1 MKTLLTLTMVVLLA
15 GSAFA
20 QLDNSMGLFFGTDLL
35 EADTNIDPAVS
46 TPFDAYVALL
56 NPTLGFIGGYE
67 VGITLN
73 DPSLL
78 VIAVAG
84 PNGWTNFGD
93 NLNHLCGYGTP
104 VMTGGV
110 STILSTLTMMHL
122 APAPSDVFMGPSVP
136 SSVEG
141 AGPAV
146 ADGTDP
152 NVLIICT
159 YSSGPDFGGLV
170 ATFMGEGIE
179 FPPGVATENASWSG
193 VKALFN

>member
-20 QLDNSMGLFFGTDLL
+20 QMDDSMGLFFGTDLL
-35 EADTNIDPAVS
+35 EADTNIDPVAYE
-46 TPFDAYVALL
+46 PFDAYVALL

-67 VGITLN
+67 VGITMD
-73 DPSLL
+73 DPSVL
-78 VIAVAG
+78 VLSVTG

-110 STILSTLTMMHL
+110 SVILSTLNLMCST
-122 APAPSDVFMGPSVP
+122 PAPLDIFMGPSVP
-136 SSVEG
+136 SSVED

-152 NVLIICT
+152 NNLVVCT
-159 YSSGPDFGGLV
+159 YSSGPDFGGIV
-170 ATFMGEGIE
+170 ATFFGPGIV
-179 FPPGVATENASWSG
+179 FPPVATETASWSG